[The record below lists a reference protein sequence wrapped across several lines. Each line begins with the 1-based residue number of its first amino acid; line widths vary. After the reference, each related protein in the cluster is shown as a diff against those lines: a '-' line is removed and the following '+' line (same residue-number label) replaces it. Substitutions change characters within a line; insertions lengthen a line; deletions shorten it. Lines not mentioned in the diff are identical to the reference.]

1 MSSNLSSMEKA
12 WMYFLMGVL
21 ATLLGVLVHHIL
33 SPKHVVRYELGGRY
47 SEGIPTIN
55 VDIEN
60 SQDETIQLSKDVTW
74 ESAVKMIDSLNTNL
88 TKHPIK

>member
-1 MSSNLSSMEKA
+1 MSSNLSTMEKA

-21 ATLLGVLVHHIL
+21 ATLFGVLIVHIL
-33 SPKHVVRYELGGRY
+33 SPKHVIRYDLGGRY

-60 SQDETIQLSKDVTW
+60 SSDETIQLSKDVTW
-74 ESAVKMIDSLNTNL
+74 EAAVKMIDSLNTDL
-88 TKHPIK
+88 AKHPIK

>member
-60 SQDETIQLSKDVTW
+60 SSDEVIQLSKDVTW

-88 TKHPIK
+88 SKHPIK

>member
-1 MSSNLSSMEKA
+1 MSSNLSTMEKA

-33 SPKHVVRYELGGRY
+33 SPKHVIRYDLSGRY
-47 SEGIPTIN
+47 SEGIPCIN

-60 SQDETIQLSKDVTW
+60 SSDETIQLSKDVSW
-74 ESAVKMIDSLNTNL
+74 EAAVKMIDSLNTDL
-88 TKHPIK
+88 AKHPIK

>member
-1 MSSNLSSMEKA
+1 MSSNLSTMEKA

-21 ATLLGVLVHHIL
+21 ATLLGILVHHIL

-74 ESAVKMIDSLNTNL
+74 EAAVKMVDSLNINL
-88 TKHPIK
+88 SKHPIK

>member
-1 MSSNLSSMEKA
+1 MSSNLSTMEKA

-33 SPKHVVRYELGGRY
+33 SPKHVIRYDLGGKY

-60 SQDETIQLSKDVTW
+60 SSDETIQLSKDVTW
-74 ESAVKMIDSLNTNL
+74 ESAIKMIDSLNTDL
-88 TKHPIK
+88 AKHPIK

>member
-33 SPKHVVRYELGGRY
+33 APKHVIRYDLSGKY
-47 SEGIPTIN
+47 SDGIPEIN

-60 SQDETIQLSKDVTW
+60 CTDETIELSKDVTW
-74 ESAVKMIDSLNTNL
+74 EAAIKMIDSLNTDL
-88 TKHPIK
+88 AKHPIK